1 MSQTTLNKFFTQKK
15 SNQKHPVKK
24 LVETQEFTEKKDV
37 PKTIA
42 RIETVAN
49 EKTRAVSV
57 ERISKRDAFAKSTH
71 TQEEVSDV
79 HVSQA
84 RVRASSLGYVI
95 MGYQVTFG

>member
-37 PKTIA
+37 LKTIA

-57 ERISKRDAFAKSTH
+57 ERISKKDEFVKNLHS
-71 TQEEVSDV
+71 QEESDLQL
-79 HVSQA
+79 SQA
-84 RVRASSLGYVI
+84 KVRASSLGYVI
-95 MGYQVTFG
+95 MGWLSSCI

>member
-57 ERISKRDAFAKSTH
+57 ERISKKDAFAKNKH
-71 TQEEVSDV
+71 TQEVSDV

-95 MGYQVTFG
+95 MGYQVAFR